1 MRDKNRI
8 EPLLDK
14 LRAIWFLMPD
24 MRFNQLIIYLQH
36 EFYKH
41 TKRGNVDKVYEY
53 NKYTESLEY
62 VNNVINLFNIEDDE
76 FYAFLEWKLKQLE
89 AE

>member
-1 MRDKNRI
+1 MRDWKRI
-8 EPLLDK
+8 EPLLNK
-14 LRAIWFLMPD
+14 IEGIWLLMPD
-24 MRFNQLIIYLQH
+24 MRFNQLMRHLQH

-41 TKRGNVDKVYEY
+41 TNKGNVDKVYEY